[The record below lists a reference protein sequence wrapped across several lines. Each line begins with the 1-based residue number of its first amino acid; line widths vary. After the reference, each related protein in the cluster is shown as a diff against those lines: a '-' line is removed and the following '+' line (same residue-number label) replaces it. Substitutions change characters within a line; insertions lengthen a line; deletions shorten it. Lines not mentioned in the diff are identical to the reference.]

1 MKKHETNTNVNLN
14 SIFHDLLSDSDR
26 LEFLKAEISNLS
38 LEQQA
43 HIVVEAFGKMQ
54 DYIDVNRMCVEVLK
68 EDNAAVLTIN

>member
-1 MKKHETNTNVNLN
+1 MGRHETNTNVNLH

-26 LEFLKAEISNLS
+26 LEFLKTEISNLS

-54 DYIDVNRMCVEVLK
+54 DYVDMNRMCVEVLK
-68 EDNAAVLTIN
+68 EDNATILTIN